1 MVTGRR
7 SKKMTMLPTDPGIV
21 VRESAEMEAVMVV
34 AVGGNG
40 AVEREV
46 GEVGARG
53 VAKEVTKEVARE
65 EAREEAR
72 DGAREEARDG
82 AKAERMQA
90 MGVVVAGIWFRL
102 SWV

>member
-53 VAKEVTKEVARE
+53 VSREVTREEVTREEVTRE

-72 DGAREEARDG
+72 DGAN
-82 AKAERMQA
+82 AERVQA
-90 MGVVVAGIWFRL
+90 VGVVVAGIWFRL